1 MPPMNEELI
10 AERSSA
16 EMSLGAADMS
26 GRATPCRRLARI
38 LLTMPHLN
46 SSASPY
52 REMMALVRHLD
63 RSAFRL
69 TVCGL
74 REKYPPEVEASLRDL
89 GAECMVARFR
99 PTGHTP
105 GQLLAAVRDQ
115 KLIEQAGPFDIQH
128 SLDFSSSPFEAA
140 CARLRSRKYVY
151 NQRNLNE
158 GGSAAL
164 LRAKLALSNRIITVA
179 EHASQFVLLH
189 GGAPGKLRRIYN
201 GIDPEELDRAAGPA
215 LPMDQRQPY
224 ILVVGQIE
232 PRKHHED
239 AIRSFAVLAREN
251 PQVRLGIAGSVYHA
265 DYQKKLECV
274 ARDLGVADR
283 VDFLGARQDIPA
295 LMRRS
300 RALLCCSE
308 SEGLP
313 WVILEAMT
321 LGLPVV
327 ASSIPAHCELLD
339 HGRSGLL
346 TPGGDVAGFASA
358 LEILF
363 SSPSLGGNLARCARR
378 TIENRFSIQAMVEQ
392 TQSVYEELLRSTPA
406 IVKFS

>member
-1 MPPMNEELI
+1 MNEGLVSESHN
-10 AERSSA
+10 AST
-16 EMSLGAADMS
+16 EMSLGAADTS
-26 GRATPCRRLARI
+26 VRATARPPRRI

-46 SSASPY
+46 SAASPY
-52 REMMALVRHLD
+52 REMMALAKRLD
-63 RSAFRL
+63 RSTFRL

-74 REKYPPEVEASLRDL
+74 REKHRPEVETALRDH

-99 PTGHTP
+99 PTGRTP

-115 KLIEQAGPFDIQH
+115 EFIDQAGPFDIQH

-140 CARLRSRKYVY
+140 FARLRSRRYIY

-158 GGSAAL
+158 GGNTAM
-164 LRAKLALSNRIITVA
+164 LRAKFGLSNRIITIA
-179 EHASQFVLLH
+179 EHASKFVLLH
-189 GGAPGKLRRIYN
+189 GGAPEKLRHIYN
-201 GIDPEELDRAAGPA
+201 GVDPEELDRAAGPA

-232 PRKHHED
+232 PRKRHED
-239 AIRSFAVLAREN
+239 AIRSFAILARGN
-251 PQVRLGIAGSVYHA
+251 PQVRLGIAGSLYSA
-265 DYQKKLECV
+265 EYKKNLECV
-274 ARDLGVADR
+274 ARDMGVADR
-283 VDFLGARQDIPA
+283 VDFLGTRKDIPA

-308 SEGLP
+308 SEVLP

-346 TPGGDVAGFASA
+346 TPCGDTAGFASA
-358 LEILF
+358 LERLF
-363 SSPSLGGNLARCARR
+363 SSPSLGENLARYARR
-378 TIENRFSIQAMVEQ
+378 NIENRFSIQAMVDQ
-392 TQSVYEELLRSTPA
+392 TQSVYEELLRAPRQSWNFPN
-406 IVKFS
+406 